1 MCTVTFIAR
10 KRGYALGMNRDEKLT
25 RVQGLP
31 PSERLVEGRRVIC
44 PSEPSAGTW
53 ISLNETGV
61 TFALINWYSITARVY
76 GTATSRGEVV
86 AAVSAMD
93 AGSNAFVRLQE
104 LRLKRINPFRLIGIF
119 PATHQ
124 VVEWRW
130 DLNRLTTT
138 SHHWKSQQWIS
149 SGFDEPTAQQLR
161 NKTFHLALQQH
172 SLGSLDWLRRLHR
185 SHSPQAGPF
194 STCMHRADAAT
205 VSYTEV
211 AVSSRQSTMLYH
223 AGTPCQTCECSVVDL
238 TRQNS

>member
-44 PSEPSAGTW
+44 PSEPGAGTW

-93 AGSNAFVRLQE
+93 AGSNLPIVASSITAFVWPS
-104 LRLKRINPFRLIGIF
+104 KRTG
-119 PATHQ
+119 
-124 VVEWRW
+124 
-130 DLNRLTTT
+130 
-138 SHHWKSQQWIS
+138 
-149 SGFDEPTAQQLR
+149 
-161 NKTFHLALQQH
+161 KTMML
-172 SLGSLDWLRRLHR
+172 SLHR
-185 SHSPQAGPF
+185 IFLFNS
-194 STCMHRADAAT
+194 AA
-205 VSYTEV
+205 
-211 AVSSRQSTMLYH
+211 
-223 AGTPCQTCECSVVDL
+223 
-238 TRQNS
+238 